1 MNLRILSAIASVFA
15 ISPQVDGRTFSI
27 PAKSAAPG
35 TQVVFPITLDAANDC
50 ASIQIQL
57 NYDVQLLTF
66 VGFELGTGLGS
77 QFTPTSFVENG
88 VITLIWTRDTGLVSG
103 SGSLG
108 QIRFAVNPGAKLSS
122 LTSLTISNFETS
134 DETGVVEFSLIEPF
148 SVVSGSLLVSI
159 GEPDLDDDGIPDTWE
174 TTHSLDPESSNF
186 VSDSD
191 HDGRSDFLEYA
202 FGGNQRAADPGRT
215 PATSSTIHS
224 GENYLSLTFYRRQ
237 SSSLL
242 FRVMES
248 STLNSWE
255 EILLPERTVGPPV
268 DHGDGMESVTVRSSF
283 RMKGTGATPKGF
295 MKVEVVKP

>member
-15 ISPQVDGRTFSI
+15 VCPQVDGRTFSI

-35 TQVVFPITLDAANDC
+35 TQVVFPIMLDAATDC

-66 VGFELGTGLGS
+66 IDFELGTGLGS
-77 QFTPTSFVENG
+77 QFTPISFIENG

-108 QIRFAVNPGAKLSS
+108 QIRFVVNSGAQLGSV
-122 LTSLTISNFETS
+122 TAIAISNFETS

-148 SVVSGSLLVSI
+148 SVVSGSLLVSN
-159 GEPDLDDDGIPDTWE
+159 GEPDIDDDGIPDHWE
-174 TTHSLDPESSNF
+174 TAHTLDPESSNF
-186 VSDSD
+186 IADSD
-191 HDGRSDFLEYA
+191 YDGRSDFLEYA
-202 FGGNQRAADPGRT
+202 FGGNPRAADPGRNPT
-215 PATSSTIHS
+215 TSSTIHS

-237 SSSLL
+237 SSNLL
-242 FRVMES
+242 FRVLES
-248 STLNSWE
+248 STLNGWE
-255 EILLPERTVGPPV
+255 EISLPERTIGPLV
-268 DHGDGMESVTVRSSF
+268 DHGDGTESLTVRSSF
-283 RMKGTGATPKGF
+283 QMGGTGPTPKGF